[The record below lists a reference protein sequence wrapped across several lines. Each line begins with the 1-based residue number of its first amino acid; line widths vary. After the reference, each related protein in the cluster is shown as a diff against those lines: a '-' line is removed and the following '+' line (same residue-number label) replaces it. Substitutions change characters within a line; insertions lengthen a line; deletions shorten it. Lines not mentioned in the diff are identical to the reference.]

1 MPPALRRLQHH
12 DGRTA
17 REPRGATLVFLSG
30 SLIQR
35 SIVMQS
41 EIAPPIEPDDDATDR
56 MTPVVGA
63 LELLNEALA
72 ACLDEIESLQQRVAR
87 LEREREAGAT

>member
-1 MPPALRRLQHH
+1 MPAALRRLHHH

-17 REPRGATLVFLSG
+17 RERRGAALGFLSG

-41 EIAPPIEPDDDATDR
+41 EIAPPIEPEDDTGDA
-56 MTPVVGA
+56 MAPLAAA
-63 LELLNEALA
+63 LDLLNEALA
-72 ACLDEIESLQQRVAR
+72 ACLDEIESLQERVAR
-87 LEREREAGAT
+87 LERDARPR

>member
-1 MPPALRRLQHH
+1 MPTTLRRLDHH

-17 REPRGATLVFLSG
+17 RERRGAALGFLSG

-35 SIVMQS
+35 SIVMQPD
-41 EIAPPIEPDDDATDR
+41 IAPPVEPEGDTDDR
-56 MTPVVGA
+56 MAPVAEA
-63 LELLNEALA
+63 LDLLNEALA

-87 LEREREAGAT
+87 LERDGHAG